1 MGISASARAREL
13 GVANTI
19 ASVGAFSVGPPIGRS
34 HLRYPLAAMRDLQR
48 VPKPI
53 GGILIFEPAAG
64 LLGLT
69 ATGPRL
75 RKSARSDRRPIHPE
89 LQHLLDW
96 PDDPIDLPAF
106 NLDRL
111 NKSLNRS
118 KIQPFLWDGFDS
130 EHETSLCFLTKPR
143 S

>member
-1 MGISASARAREL
+1 
-13 GVANTI
+13 
-19 ASVGAFSVGPPIGRS
+19 
-34 HLRYPLAAMRDLQR
+34 MRDLQR

-53 GGILIFEPAAG
+53 GGILIFEPVAG
-64 LLGLT
+64 LLGLA

-75 RKSARSDRRPIHPE
+75 RKHARSDRRPKHPE
-89 LQHLLDW
+89 HQRLVDW
-96 PDDPIDLPAF
+96 PGDPFDLPAF

-118 KIQPFLWDGFDS
+118 KIQPFLWDGFES